1 MIKFF
6 FVCQRAARLKS
17 NPTPKTTAKASTAS
31 SIQPLMKRWS
41 ATQKEADKMQ
51 EVDVMTE
58 KEQATNMI
66 DVYTDLLRIK
76 QAADKEK
83 EVNNQLRKAKAK
95 LEALGVVVEDLVIE

>member
-1 MIKFF
+1 MT
-6 FVCQRAARLKS
+6 VLGS
-17 NPTPKTTAKASTAS
+17 KTHKGVN
-31 SIQPLMKRWS
+31 
-41 ATQKEADKMQ
+41 KMQ
-51 EVDVMTE
+51 EINGMTE

>member
-1 MIKFF
+1 MT
-6 FVCQRAARLKS
+6 ALES
-17 NPTPKTTAKASTAS
+17 KTH
-31 SIQPLMKRWS
+31 
-41 ATQKEADKMQ
+41 KEVNKMQ

>member
-1 MIKFF
+1 MSLT
-6 FVCQRAARLKS
+6 ALES
-17 NPTPKTTAKASTAS
+17 KTH
-31 SIQPLMKRWS
+31 
-41 ATQKEADKMQ
+41 KEVNKMQ

>member
-1 MIKFF
+1 MYLI
-6 FVCQRAARLKS
+6 VLGSETR
-17 NPTPKTTAKASTAS
+17 
-31 SIQPLMKRWS
+31 
-41 ATQKEADKMQ
+41 KEVNKMQ
-51 EVDVMTE
+51 EVDIMTE

>member
-1 MIKFF
+1 
-6 FVCQRAARLKS
+6 
-17 NPTPKTTAKASTAS
+17 
-31 SIQPLMKRWS
+31 
-41 ATQKEADKMQ
+41 MQ
-51 EVDVMTE
+51 EVDIMTE

-83 EVNNQLRKAKAK
+83 EVNTQLRKAKAK

>member
-1 MIKFF
+1 
-6 FVCQRAARLKS
+6 
-17 NPTPKTTAKASTAS
+17 
-31 SIQPLMKRWS
+31 
-41 ATQKEADKMQ
+41 MQ
-51 EVDVMTE
+51 EINGMTE

-83 EVNNQLRKAKAK
+83 EVNNQLREAKAV

>member
-1 MIKFF
+1 MQFSEITSLTALESKTH
-6 FVCQRAARLKS
+6 QRV
-17 NPTPKTTAKASTAS
+17 N
-31 SIQPLMKRWS
+31 
-41 ATQKEADKMQ
+41 KMQ

>member
-1 MIKFF
+1 
-6 FVCQRAARLKS
+6 
-17 NPTPKTTAKASTAS
+17 
-31 SIQPLMKRWS
+31 MK
-41 ATQKEADKMQ
+41 
-51 EVDVMTE
+51 EVNIMTE

-83 EVNNQLRKAKAK
+83 EVNNQLRKATAK